1 MKMMFVRIKRVNVRN
16 FIPSTNTANF
26 EVVYEDVNKK
36 DSFIENLQVDSRAVA
51 AMLRK
56 LIEIEERAN
65 YDKETGTVRIVIEDK
80 EIVKEKLRNFI
91 NEIISNASQLKSTA
105 PERYLDTISRIDK
118 MSLVF

>member
-1 MKMMFVRIKRVNVRN
+1 MMFVRIKRVNVRN